1 MKRFLIFVLLV
12 AAGLAGAHYM
22 GWVQLPIG
30 GQVAQTAQR
39 AFGGRRAQQKTEEPP
54 VLVAT
59 VKRQDVP
66 ITLDAV
72 GTIQALNM
80 VVVRAQVDGRL
91 MELKFR
97 DGQDVKKGDVLARID
112 PATYQAQYDQAV
124 AKKAQDEA
132 QLANARVDLDRYTKL
147 AVGNFGSKQ
156 QADTQKALVAQYA
169 AQVQV
174 DQASID
180 NFKAILNYT
189 TIAAPIDGR
198 TGLRAIDAGNIVHA
212 NDSNGI
218 VSITQVQPIAAIFN
232 LPQQQL
238 RPLNAGLARGKMV
251 VQSLDDDNTTV
262 VDTGQIEVVD
272 NQVDS
277 TTGTVRVKAS
287 FPNANK
293 GLWPGQF
300 VNIRVLLDT
309 LPQAITVPTA
319 AVQRGPKGPFVYV
332 VGEDRKAVM
341 TSVVVGRQDEHLA
354 VLTSGVESPMR
365 VVTAGFSQ
373 ISDGTIVKPTSAADA
388 ATPVAATT
396 PAPGTDP
403 TARRGGGNRQGGA
416 GGGQGRRQGG
426 NAAPGTAPRAG
437 ASETAGAAAAA
448 Q

>member
-112 PATYQAQYDQAV
+112 PATYQ
-124 AKKAQDEA
+124 
-132 QLANARVDLDRYTKL
+132 YTKL